1 MKKVITKPQFIFL
14 LLAIISLIIGFIYKN
29 GEFVISIESTYII
42 VESWSISMFT
52 SIFLVLI
59 AVNYTSLSFIN
70 KPHKRVLTIIHI
82 VLQITALIPLWYMI
96 SISNIKKSYED
107 EIIINVV
114 LVISFGV
121 FLFATLI
128 HLIIFFISLISKK
141 D

>member
-29 GEFVISIESTYII
+29 GEFIISIYSTYII
-42 VESWSISMFT
+42 VKSWSITMFT

-59 AVNYTSLSFIN
+59 ALNYTSLSFIN

-82 VLQITALIPLWYMI
+82 ALQITALIPLWYMI

-107 EIIINVV
+107 EIIINAV

-128 HLIIFFISLISKK
+128 HLINFFMSLISKK